1 MSDLSRW
8 LEDQGLGGLNATL
21 AANGVDL
28 DVLAELT
35 EQDLSTIGISL
46 GDRKRLLRALRDARV
61 AARRTVGPR

>member
-35 EQDLSTIGISL
+35 EQDLAAIGISL
-46 GDRKRLLRALRDARV
+46 GDE
-61 AARRTVGPR
+61 